1 MMEDNIF
8 NNSIK
13 FQQELTAKIFG
24 SMSWVRQNATARKSE
39 KEQMLAM
46 LFEYVLLIYLHPE
59 KSVCCIFIK

>member
-8 NNSIK
+8 NNNIK
-13 FQQELTAKIFG
+13 FQQELTTKTFG
-24 SMSWVRQNATARKSE
+24 SMSWVIQNATARKSE